1 MKRRDIGIL
10 GEKMARDFLK
20 KKGYQVI
27 ESNYRCSH
35 GEIDI
40 IARDRDCLVFVEVRT
55 RTSLD
60 FGHPEE
66 SITLTKKKR
75 LRQVALHYLQ
85 AHDDSPAPWR
95 IDVVCIELDHRAKP
109 TRIELIEDAVWE
121 E

>member
-1 MKRRDIGIL
+1 
-10 GEKMARDFLK
+10 MARDFLRE
-20 KKGYQVI
+20 KGYQVI
-27 ESNYRCSH
+27 ESNYRCPY

-40 IARDRDCLVFVEVRT
+40 IARDRDYLVFVEVRT

-60 FGHPEE
+60 FGYPEE
-66 SITLTKKKR
+66 SITRTKKER

-85 AHDDSPAPWR
+85 AHDDSPSSWR

-109 TRIELIEDAVWE
+109 KRIELIEDAVWE